1 MIELTRL
8 NGSPLAIN
16 CDLIKYAEAAPDTV
30 LTLITGEKLV
40 VLEPCTEVSQRTLD
54 YRAAVLG
61 RRGPRPHPR
70 SAQDLPSTP
79 ISAFVHHAAQRL
91 RRITNVTLEEESL
104 MDIASIGGI
113 ALAIIGILAGMMIEG
128 GSIAQITQPTAAM
141 IVFGGTLGAVML
153 QFPLSI
159 FLAALKAIFKVF
171 LHKSSNGEATLAQI
185 VSFANKARRSGI
197 VSLDADLSSISDP
210 FLRQALMLA
219 VDGTEPSEVRKIMQ
233 LELDNKSE
241 IEEKIPAVF
250 EAAGGYSP
258 TVGII
263 GAVLGLIQV
272 MKNLS
277 NIDEVGRGIAVAF
290 VATIYGVAMANLICL
305 PAAGKL
311 KFRHREEQMIKEM
324 MLEGVIS
331 ILEGM
336 NPRMIETKLR
346 TYLFDS
352 EPANSDQPLGGQ
364 SMSKKKHPEH
374 VNHERWLVS
383 YADFITLLFAFF
395 VVLFASS
402 QSDKKKQMKLA
413 EAMQS
418 AFTPLG
424 TFDAHSK
431 TPPLT
436 DTAPQQSPTR
446 LPQLSLH
453 RFPPPAQRRSKRPK
467 RASPDFSPSRSPPA
481 AFLPAA

>member
-1 MIELTRL
+1 
-8 NGSPLAIN
+8 
-16 CDLIKYAEAAPDTV
+16 
-30 LTLITGEKLV
+30 
-40 VLEPCTEVSQRTLD
+40 
-54 YRAAVLG
+54 
-61 RRGPRPHPR
+61 
-70 SAQDLPSTP
+70 
-79 ISAFVHHAAQRL
+79 
-91 RRITNVTLEEESL
+91 

-113 ALAIIGILAGMMIEG
+113 ALAVIGILAGMMIEG

-141 IVFGGTLGAVML
+141 IVIGGTVGAVML
-153 QFPLSI
+153 QFPMNI
-159 FLAALKAIFKVF
+159 FLAAIKAVVKVF
-171 LHKSSNGEATLAQI
+171 MHKGASGEATLAQI
-185 VSFANKARRSGI
+185 VAFAIKARKSGI
-197 VSLDADLSSISDP
+197 ISLDADLATIADP
-210 FLRQALMLA
+210 FLKQALMLA
-219 VDGTEPSEVRKIMQ
+219 IDGTDPSEVRKIMQ

-290 VATIYGVAMANLICL
+290 VATIYGVALANLICL

-352 EPANSDQPLGGQ
+352 
-364 SMSKKKHPEH
+364 K
-374 VNHERWLVS
+374 
-383 YADFITLLFAFF
+383 
-395 VVLFASS
+395 
-402 QSDKKKQMKLA
+402 
-413 EAMQS
+413 
-418 AFTPLG
+418 
-424 TFDAHSK
+424 
-431 TPPLT
+431 
-436 DTAPQQSPTR
+436 TAPAAK
-446 LPQLSLH
+446 
-453 RFPPPAQRRSKRPK
+453 PAEVG
-467 RASPDFSPSRSPPA
+467 A
-481 AFLPAA
+481 